1 MYSHSYVV
9 KNRFFCKNFGTLER
23 LEKILFDILI
33 NVIYDSHNNKKYEQ
47 LAKYY
52 VRRITI
58 WRPTPY
64 FPIHLADVPAEIKKE
79 LMYLTDSELDVLMN
93 NLIETIF
100 RYSLRNE
107 AYFNL
112 QYFDEEILNYGLL
125 KWRLT

>member
-1 MYSHSYVV
+1 MYSRSCID
-9 KNRFFCKNFGTLER
+9 KNRFICKNFETLER

-33 NVIYDSHNNKKYEQ
+33 NVVDDSSNKKYEQ
-47 LAKYY
+47 LAKFY

-64 FPIHLADVPAEIKKE
+64 FPIYLSDIPVEIKKE
-79 LMYLTDSELDVLMN
+79 LMYLIESELDILMN
-93 NLIETIF
+93 NLIETLF

-112 QYFDEEILNYGLL
+112 QYIDEEILNHGLL
-125 KWRLT
+125 RWRLT